1 MATGGNPAGAVAG
14 AVMGTVTSL
23 AGGILDFTNNER
35 LRKET
40 IDYTKDQ
47 FGYSLQNIQAL
58 PNTLNKVTS
67 IVANSKLFP
76 FIEKYDCSDEER
88 TALINKLKYN
98 SMTIMKV
105 GKIEDFLQRNPYEN
119 KLIYVKA
126 KLIRLEEMG
135 TNADIA
141 EALSEE
147 LDKGVYFKV

>member
-1 MATGGNPAGAVAG
+1 MYE
-14 AVMGTVTSL
+14 L
-23 AGGILDFTNNER
+23 I
-35 LRKET
+35 
-40 IDYTKDQ
+40 
-47 FGYSLQNIQAL
+47 FG
-58 PNTLNKVTS
+58 
-67 IVANSKLFP
+67 
-76 FIEKYDCSDEER
+76 EE
-88 TALINKLKYN
+88 YFN